1 MYVDDELQK
10 KARAIDVFEKA
21 VEDNLVVLSTQVLQE
36 FYVNATRRLA
46 VSLSPERAVARG
58 RDFALLPLV
67 RVDDTVIIAAI
78 ERHRSMSLS
87 FWDALIVETAL
98 RGGAD
103 RILTENLQHGQRIED
118 LTVENLFLEGARG

>member
-1 MYVDDELQK
+1 M
-10 KARAIDVFEKA
+10 
-21 VEDNLVVLSTQVLQE
+21 
-36 FYVNATRRLA
+36 
-46 VSLSPERAVARG
+46 
-58 RDFALLPLV
+58 
-67 RVDDTVIIAAI
+67 IIAAI